1 MPSVCAD
8 AALVFV
14 SSTADFRTDISYW
27 KHTVLGGVGF
37 VAEVASAAVTGK
49 VAQTGVLRQLKDN
62 EIQHLRAEESSM
74 TA

>member
-1 MPSVCAD
+1 MLSVRAD
-8 AALVFV
+8 AALAFVF
-14 SSTADFRTDISYW
+14 STADSRTDVSYW

-62 EIQHLRAEESSM
+62 EIQQLRAKESSM
-74 TA
+74 SA